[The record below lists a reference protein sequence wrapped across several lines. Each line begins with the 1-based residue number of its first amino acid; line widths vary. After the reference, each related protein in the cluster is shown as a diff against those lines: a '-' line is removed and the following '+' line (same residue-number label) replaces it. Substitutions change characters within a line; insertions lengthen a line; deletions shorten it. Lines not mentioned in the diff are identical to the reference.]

1 MVRVILTFLL
11 LINFNNSLAQTSL
24 EKELKPMAYCVGMAL
39 GFYKHVESGIVDKFN
54 EGFYEDKPNQEQE
67 DNHFLHTLEELTFA
81 LNDELKIVE
90 EILCGE
96 DKSPCYAVVNEYV
109 DKSIKFIDDLVIE
122 HQKDKTVLEN
132 ELFEDFMDK
141 CFDYVNIKELS

>member
-1 MVRVILTFLL
+1 MVRVLLTFLL
-11 LINFNNSLAQTSL
+11 LINFNNALAQTNL
-24 EKELKPMAYCVGMAL
+24 EKELKPMAYCVGMGL
-39 GFYKHVESGIVDKFN
+39 GFYKHVEIEIVDKFN

-122 HQKDKTVLEN
+122 YEKDETVFEN
-132 ELFEDFMDK
+132 ELFEDFTDK
-141 CFDYVNIKELS
+141 CFDYVI

>member
-1 MVRVILTFLL
+1 MVRVLLTFLL
-11 LINFNNSLAQTSL
+11 LINFNNALAQTNL

-39 GFYKHVESGIVDKFN
+39 GFYKHVESEIVDKFN
-54 EGFYEDKPNQEQE
+54 DGFYEDKPNQEQE

>member
-11 LINFNNSLAQTSL
+11 LINFNSSLAQTSL
-24 EKELKPMAYCVGMAL
+24 EKELKPMAYCVGTAL
-39 GFYKHVESGIVDKFN
+39 GFYKHVESEIVDKFN
-54 EGFYEDKPNQEQE
+54 DGFYDDKPNQEQE

-122 HQKDKTVLEN
+122 HQKDKTVFEN
-132 ELFEDFMDK
+132 ELFEDFTDK
-141 CFDYVNIKELS
+141 CFDYINMKEIS

>member
-1 MVRVILTFLL
+1 MVKVILTFLL

-39 GFYKHVESGIVDKFN
+39 GFYKHVESEIVDKFN
-54 EGFYEDKPNQEQE
+54 DGFYEDKPNQEQE
-67 DNHFLHTLEELTFA
+67 DNHFLHTLEELTYS

-109 DKSIKFIDDLVIE
+109 DKSVKFIDDLVIE
-122 HQKDKTVLEN
+122 HQKDKKVFEN
-132 ELFEDFMDK
+132 GLFEDFTDK
-141 CFDYVNIKELS
+141 CFDYINLKQIS

>member
-1 MVRVILTFLL
+1 MVRVLLTFLL
-11 LINFNNSLAQTSL
+11 LINFNNALAQTNL

-39 GFYKHVESGIVDKFN
+39 GFYKHVESEIVDKFN
-54 EGFYEDKPNQEQE
+54 DGFYEDKPNQEQE
-67 DNHFLHTLEELTFA
+67 DNHFLHTLEEFAFA

>member
-39 GFYKHVESGIVDKFN
+39 GFYKHVESEIVDKFN
-54 EGFYEDKPNQEQE
+54 DGFYEDKPNQEQE
-67 DNHFLHTLEELTFA
+67 DNHFLHTLEEFVFA
-81 LNDELKIVE
+81 LNDELKTVE
-90 EILCGE
+90 EIVCGE

-132 ELFEDFMDK
+132 ELFEDFTDK
-141 CFDYVNIKELS
+141 CFDYINMKERS

>member
-1 MVRVILTFLL
+1 MVRVLLTSLL
-11 LINFNNSLAQTSL
+11 LINFNNALAQTNL

-39 GFYKHVESGIVDKFN
+39 GFYKHVESEIVDKFN
-54 EGFYEDKPNQEQE
+54 DGFYEDKPNQEQE
-67 DNHFLHTLEELTFA
+67 DNHFLHTLEEFVFA
-81 LNDELKIVE
+81 LNDELKTVE
-90 EILCGE
+90 EIVCGE

-132 ELFEDFMDK
+132 ELFEDFTDK
-141 CFDYVNIKELS
+141 CFDYINMKEIS

>member
-39 GFYKHVESGIVDKFN
+39 GFYKHVESEIVDKFN
-54 EGFYEDKPNQEQE
+54 DGFYEDKPNQEQE